1 MFTNFLKIS
10 FIFIIWIF
18 EKIINEFTN
27 EFIELNLSLSFLN
40 FSHFAKVLSN
50 FLNLSHFHEYLIA
63 IVILEMNSL
72 MNSFESPHNSP
83 VNYS

>member
-10 FIFIIWIF
+10 LIFIIWIF

-40 FSHFAKVLSN
+40 FSHFAKLFIKFFKSKSLPRISN
-50 FLNLSHFHEYLIA
+50 RYCHSRNEFTDEFI
-63 IVILEMNSL
+63 
-72 MNSFESPHNSP
+72 
-83 VNYS
+83 